1 MTLAVL
7 REQTTVALR
16 SIRAQWLRTL
26 LTITIIGTGIMAL
39 MSMIT
44 ATEALRSS
52 LLEQFI
58 GLGAGTLQVSQ
69 KAERGAFGGRRLGD
83 TPPLDFNQAMALKK
97 AMAGQAETAV
107 SARGTMMGRLS
118 AGEKE
123 TDPNV
128 MVVGGDEGFIPMSAY
143 DLAAGRNFTAEEVRR
158 NAPVVILGQ
167 DVVDKLFAPSEDP
180 IDQNIRIRNRRYRV
194 LGVLASQGA
203 SFGMSQD
210 NQAIL
215 PVGEIR
221 ARFSGRRTSY
231 SVQIRAADPEAI
243 AALAET
249 VTGEMRA
256 IRGDLPGDP
265 DSFRISRSDALIAQF
280 NESLSSVTLAALFL
294 GLITLLG
301 SSIGLTNIMLVT
313 VTERTREI
321 GLRKAL
327 GASAKTIRAQFLVEV
342 VIIGMLGGLF
352 GILLGI
358 GVGNVVA
365 GYLEAP
371 FALPWGWVAIAL
383 VLSGAVSLGSG
394 YYPARKAS
402 QLDPIDALRHA

>member
-1 MTLAVL
+1 MTLTVL
-7 REQTTVALR
+7 REQATVALR

-26 LTITIIGTGIMAL
+26 LTVTIIGMGIMAL

-52 LLEQFI
+52 LLDQFI

-69 KAERGAFGGRRLGD
+69 RSESGAFGGRRLTSTD
-83 TPPLDFNQAMALKK
+83 ALDFNQAMSLKK
-97 AMAGQAETAV
+97 AMAGKAETSV
-107 SARGTMMGRLS
+107 SARGTMMGRIS
-118 AGEKE
+118 SGEEE

-128 MVVGGDEGFIPMSAY
+128 MVVGGDEGFLPMSAY
-143 DLAAGRNFTAEEVRR
+143 ALSAGRNFTAEEVRR
-158 NAPVVILGQ
+158 NAPLVILGQ
-167 DVVDKLFAPSEDP
+167 DVVEKLFAPSDDP
-180 IDQNIRIRNRRYRV
+180 IDKSVRIRNRRYRV
-194 LGVLASQGA
+194 LGVLEPEGA

-215 PVGEIR
+215 PVSEIR

-231 SVQIRAADPEAI
+231 SVQVRAPEPEAI
-243 AALAET
+243 ASLSEV

-256 IRGDLPGDP
+256 IRGDLPGEP
-265 DSFRISRSDALIAQF
+265 DSFRITRSDALIAQF

-301 SSIGLTNIMLVT
+301 SSIGLTNIMLFT

-342 VIIGMLGGLF
+342 VIIGFLGGIF
-352 GILLGI
+352 GVLMGI

-365 GYLEAP
+365 HYLEAP

-394 YYPARKAS
+394 YYPARKAA

>member
-1 MTLAVL
+1 MSRAVL
-7 REQTTVALR
+7 LEQVRLALR

-52 LLEQFI
+52 LIEQFV
-58 GLGAGTLQVSQ
+58 GLGAGTLQIDQ
-69 KAERGAFGGRRLGD
+69 KQERGAFGGRRISD
-83 TPPLDFNQAMALKK
+83 STPIRFDEAMALKK
-97 AMAGQAETAV
+97 QTSANTATAV

-118 AGEKE
+118 REGKE

-128 MVVGGDEGFIPMSAY
+128 LVVGGDEGFIPMSGY
-143 DLAAGRNFTAEEVRR
+143 DLRAGRNFTAEEVRR
-158 NAPVVILGQ
+158 SAPLVILGGDVVSKLFSPAENPLDQ
-167 DVVDKLFAPSEDP
+167 DV
-180 IDQNIRIRNRRYRV
+180 RIRNRRYRIV
-194 LGVLASQGA
+194 GILEQQGA

-221 ARFSGRRTSY
+221 ARYSGSRTSY
-231 SVQIRAADPEAI
+231 SVQIKSNDPEGI
-243 AALAET
+243 GPLSEF
-249 VTGEMRA
+249 VVGEMRA
-256 IRGDLPGDP
+256 IRGDLPGMP
-265 DSFRISRSDALIAQF
+265 DSFRIARSDALIAQF
-280 NESLSSVTLAALFL
+280 NESIGSVTIAALFL

-327 GASAKTIRAQFLVEV
+327 GASSKTIQTQFLVEV
-342 VIIGMLGGLF
+342 VIIGLLGGLF
-352 GILLGI
+352 GVALGI

-365 GYLEAP
+365 HYLEAP
-371 FALPWGWVAIAL
+371 FALPWVWIIISL
-383 VLSGAVSLGSG
+383 VLSGMVGLISG
-394 YYPARKAS
+394 YYPARRAA
-402 QLDPIDALRHA
+402 QLDPIESLRHA

>member
-1 MTLAVL
+1 MSLTVL
-7 REQTTVALR
+7 REQATVALR

-26 LTITIIGTGIMAL
+26 LTITIIGMGIMAL

-52 LLEQFI
+52 LLDQFI

-69 KAERGAFGGRRLGD
+69 KNESGAFGGRRLTSTD
-83 TPPLDFNQAMALKK
+83 ALDFDQAISLKK
-97 AMAGQAETAV
+97 AMTDIAEISI
-107 SARGTMMGRLS
+107 SARGTMMGRVS
-118 AGEKE
+118 SGENE

-128 MVVGGDEGFIPMSAY
+128 MVVGGDEGFLPMSSY
-143 DLAAGRNFTAEEVRR
+143 TLSTGRNFTADEVRR
-158 NAPVVILGQ
+158 NAPLVILGQ
-167 DVVDKLFAPSEDP
+167 DVVDKLFAPSENP
-180 IDQNIRIRNRRYRV
+180 IDKSIRIRNRRYRI
-194 LGVLASQGA
+194 LGVLEPEGA

-215 PVGEIR
+215 PVSEIK
-221 ARFSGRRTSY
+221 ARFSGLRTSY
-231 SVQIRAADPEAI
+231 SVQVRAPDPAAI
-243 AALAET
+243 AGLAEI

-256 IRGDLPGDP
+256 IRGDLPGQP
-265 DSFRISRSDALIAQF
+265 DSFRITRSDALIEQF
-280 NESLSSVTLAALFL
+280 NESLGSVTLAALFL

-327 GASAKTIRAQFLVEV
+327 GASAKTIQAQFLVEV
-342 VIIGMLGGLF
+342 VIIGILGGIF
-352 GILLGI
+352 GVFMGI
-358 GVGNVVA
+358 GVGNMVA

-371 FALPWGWVAIAL
+371 FALPWGWVGIAL
-383 VLSGAVSLGSG
+383 FLSGIVSLGSG
-394 YYPARKAS
+394 YYPARQAA

>member
-7 REQTTVALR
+7 REQATVAVR

-26 LTITIIGTGIMAL
+26 LTVTIIGTGIMAL

-52 LLEQFI
+52 LLDQFI

-69 KAERGAFGGRRLGD
+69 KSESGAFGGRRLGATD
-83 TPPLDFNQAMALKK
+83 PLEFSQAMALKK
-97 AMAGQAETAV
+97 AMDGVAATSV

-118 AGEKE
+118 SGEQE

-128 MVVGGDEGFIPMSAY
+128 FIVGGDEGFLPMSSYA
-143 DLAAGRNFTAEEVRR
+143 LSGGRNFTAEEVRR

-167 DVVDKLFAPSEDP
+167 DVVDKLFEPFEDP
-180 IDQNIRIRNRRYRV
+180 IDREVRIKNRRYRI
-194 LGVLASQGA
+194 LGVLEPQGS

-210 NQAIL
+210 NQAIV

-221 ARFSGRRTSY
+221 ARYSGRRTSY
-231 SVQIRAADPEAI
+231 SVQVRAADPDAI
-243 AALAET
+243 ASLSEK

-256 IRGDLPGDP
+256 IRGDRPGEP
-265 DSFRISRSDALIAQF
+265 DSFRIQRSDALIAQF
-280 NESLSSVTLAALFL
+280 NEGLGSVTLAALFL

-327 GASAKTIRAQFLVEV
+327 GASARTIRAQFLVEV
-342 VIIGMLGGLF
+342 VIIGLLGGLL
-352 GILLGI
+352 GVLLGV

-365 GYLEAP
+365 GYLDAP

-383 VLSGAVSLGSG
+383 CLSGAVSLASG
-394 YYPARKAS
+394 YYPARQAS

>member
-1 MTLAVL
+1 MTRAVL
-7 REQTTVALR
+7 LEQVKVALR

-26 LTITIIGTGIMAL
+26 LTITIIGMGIMAL

-52 LLEQFI
+52 LIEQFV
-58 GLGAGTLQVSQ
+58 GLGAGTLQVS
-69 KAERGAFGGRRLGD
+69 ESNRRGAFGGRRFGESD
-83 TPPLDFNQAMALKK
+83 PITFQQAMGLK
-97 AMAGQAETAV
+97 AATADQGIASV
-107 SARGTMMGRLS
+107 SARGTMMGRLAHS
-118 AGEKE
+118 GEE

-128 MVVGGDEGFIPMSAY
+128 LVVGGDETFLPMSGY
-143 DLAAGRNFTAEEVRR
+143 DLEVGRNFSPEEIRR
-158 NAPVVILGQ
+158 NAPVVILGKDVVNKLFSPSESPLDQ
-167 DVVDKLFAPSEDP
+167 DV
-180 IDQNIRIRNRRYRV
+180 RIRNRRYRII
-194 LGVLASQGA
+194 GVLAEQGA

-221 ARFSGRRTSY
+221 ARFSGPRTSY
-231 SVQIRAADPEAI
+231 SVQIKAPDPDAISELNEAVI
-243 AALAET
+243 
-249 VTGEMRA
+249 GEMRA
-256 IRGDLPGDP
+256 LRGDLPGEP
-265 DSFRISRSDALIAQF
+265 DSFRIARSDALIDQF
-280 NESLSSVTLAALFL
+280 NEGLGSVTLAALFL

-327 GASAKTIRAQFLVEV
+327 GASAKTIRTQFLVEV
-342 VIIGMLGGLF
+342 VIIGLLGGVF
-352 GILLGI
+352 GVGLGI

-365 GYLEAP
+365 SYLEAP
-371 FALPWGWVAIAL
+371 FVLPWGWVILAL
-383 VLSGAVSLGSG
+383 ILSGGVSLASG
-394 YYPARKAS
+394 YYPARQAA

>member
-143 DLAAGRNFTAEEVRR
+143 DLSAGRNFTSEEVRR

-342 VIIGMLGGLF
+342 VIIGLLGGLF
-352 GILLGI
+352 GVFLGV

-371 FALPWGWVAIAL
+371 FALPWGWVAVAL
-383 VLSGAVSLGSG
+383 VLSGGVSLGSG

>member
-83 TPPLDFNQAMALKK
+83 TDPLDFSQAMALKK
-97 AMAGQAETAV
+97 AMVGQAETAV

-180 IDQNIRIRNRRYRV
+180 IDQNVRIRNRRYRV
-194 LGVLASQGA
+194 LGILASQGA

-215 PVGEIR
+215 PVGEIK

-231 SVQIRAADPEAI
+231 SVQVRAADPEAI
-243 AALAET
+243 AALSET

-256 IRGDLPGDP
+256 IRGDLPGSP

-280 NESLSSVTLAALFL
+280 NESLSSVTMAALFL

-327 GASAKTIRAQFLVEV
+327 GASAKTIRTQFLVEV

-352 GILLGI
+352 GVLLGV

-371 FALPWGWVAIAL
+371 FALPWGWVAVAL
-383 VLSGAVSLGSG
+383 ILSGTVSLGSG
-394 YYPARKAS
+394 YYPARKAA

>member
-143 DLAAGRNFTAEEVRR
+143 DLSAGRNFTSEEVRR

-231 SVQIRAADPEAI
+231 SVQVRAADPEAI
-243 AALAET
+243 AALSET

-256 IRGDLPGDP
+256 IRGDLPGEP

-342 VIIGMLGGLF
+342 VIIGLLGGLF
-352 GILLGI
+352 GVFLGV

-371 FALPWGWVAIAL
+371 FALPWGWVAVAL
-383 VLSGAVSLGSG
+383 VLSGGVSLGSG